1 MKQAILHTERLLLRP
16 VEPADQQ
23 KIFEGFSHPE
33 VTRYFD
39 ITYPTLESTAVQME
53 WYANNRKEN
62 SGYAWVV
69 CDKLSLEFMGVFS
82 LYFINIK
89 HQRAELGYWLLPPFW
104 NKGYGTEILTA
115 ILHHAKTD
123 LNLHRIAA
131 EVEQENTAS
140 IQLLEKNGFERDGIL
155 RDYENKNG
163 RFQNLEIWSVLL

>member
-1 MKQAILHTERLLLRP
+1 MEQVTLYTARLLLRP

-23 KIFEGFSHPE
+23 KIFEGFSHPK